1 MALPRFYINDAPAG
15 DKAVLD
21 KEQSRHLAKV
31 LRLKTGD
38 RVELFDKA
46 GNSYEAQIISISE
59 SVQLK
64 ILNQISNSQSAI
76 RNWITLA
83 TAIPKGN
90 RMDWLVEKCA
100 ELGLNKLIPMETKR
114 SVVKDCGQAKINR
127 WKKIAIESNKQ
138 CHQQYLME
146 ISEIL
151 PFNKIIGSI
160 EETVRMG
167 VHPGGYDIKILASPE
182 GEPLKKYVIRH
193 AESFVGHSER
203 SEESQETLPPKS
215 IRGQGDKLDKN
226 RIIYLIG
233 PEGDFTQDEV
243 NEAKNAGFKAVQMPV
258 GGILR
263 VETAAAAML
272 AMLKYIVSWDADERR
287 FTGF

>member
-1 MALPRFYINDAPAG
+1 MALPRFYINNAPDG

-31 LRLKTGD
+31 LRLKAGD
-38 RVELFDKA
+38 RAELFDKA
-46 GNSYEAQIISISE
+46 GNSYEAEIISISE

-64 ILNQISNSQSAI
+64 ILNQIRNPQSAI
-76 RNWITLA
+76 LNWITLA

-114 SVVKDCGQAKINR
+114 SVVKDCGEVKISR

-138 CHQQYLME
+138 CHQQCPME
-146 ISEIL
+146 ITEIL
-151 PFNKIIGSI
+151 PFDKIIGSI
-160 EETVRMG
+160 EK
-167 VHPGGYDIKILASPE
+167 YDIKLLASPD
-182 GEPLKKYVIRH
+182 GEPLKKYVI
-193 AESFVGHSER
+193 GHSER
-203 SEESQETLPPKS
+203 SEESSETLPPKS
-215 IRGQGDKLDKN
+215 IRGQGDKCEKC

-233 PEGDFTQDEV
+233 PEGDFMPEEV
-243 NEAKNAGFKAVQMPV
+243 REAQNAGFKAVQMPV

-263 VETAAAAML
+263 VETAAVSML
-272 AMLKYIVSWDADERR
+272 AMLKYI
-287 FTGF
+287 TN